1 MKTIPTKFLLIISF
15 FALSFAQAQFK
26 LSDEK
31 ATQETR
37 NLYQNLAKA
46 QKKGYFVGHQDDLAY
61 GVYWKYKE
69 GRSDVK
75 EVVKDYPA
83 VYGWELG
90 NLELGK
96 SENLDG
102 VPFDKMK
109 QFIKEGYRRGGIIT
123 ISWHSN
129 NPITGGN
136 AWDISNTSIKSIL
149 QGGEK
154 HSAFKDYLDKVADFL
169 ADLKD
174 EKGTPIPVL
183 WRPFHENT
191 GTWFWWGVKSASD
204 EEYKELYRFSLDY
217 LKNKKGLHNLISVYN
232 TSVEYATPEEFLKR
246 YPGDDCIDM
255 MSFDAYQRGPADGG
269 EKFGK
274 QIDVLISSMNQAAE
288 EHHKITAIGEIGY
301 NQIPDSEWFTKTLKP
316 VFDRHQFSYVLF
328 WRNAGFKPENNEVE
342 YYLPFKG
349 HPSEKDF
356 IQFYKDKRTLFEK
369 EARKLNLYK

>member
-1 MKTIPTKFLLIISF
+1 MKTLPTKFLLLF
-15 FALSFAQAQFK
+15 FFSLLSFSQAQFK

-37 NLYQNLAKA
+37 NLYLNLAKS

-61 GVYWKYKE
+61 GVYWKYQD
-69 GRSDVK
+69 GRSDIRD
-75 EVVKDYPA
+75 VVKDYPA

-90 NLELGK
+90 NLELAR

-109 QFIKEGYRRGGIIT
+109 KLIKEGYKRGGIIT

-136 AWDISNTSIKSIL
+136 AWDFSNRSVKSIL

-154 HSAFKDYLDKVADFL
+154 HSVFKGYLDKVADFL
-169 ADLKD
+169 SDLKD
-174 EKGTPIPVL
+174 EKGNPIPVL

-204 EEYKELYRFSLDY
+204 AEYKELYRFSLDY
-217 LKNKKGLHNLISVYN
+217 LKNEKGLHNLISVYN
-232 TSVEYATPEEFLKR
+232 TSVEYTTPEEFLKR
-246 YPGDDCIDM
+246 YPGDDHVDM
-255 MSFDAYQRGPADGG
+255 MSFDTYQRGSVDGG
-269 EKFGK
+269 EKFAE
-274 QIDVLISSMNQAAE
+274 QLDVLISAMSQAAE
-288 EHHKITAIGEIGY
+288 EHHKISAIGEIGY
-301 NQIPDSEWFTKTLKP
+301 NQIPDSEWFTKILKP
-316 VFDRHQFSYVLF
+316 VFDKHLFSYVLF
-328 WRNAGFKPENNEVE
+328 WRNAGFKPGNNEVE

-356 IQFYKDKRTLFEK
+356 IEFYKDKRTLFEK